1 MGGWIGVDLGEIGW
15 AVWSGFNWGSC
26 EHCDEPSGSGTK
38 ELLAII
44 IETKESKW
52 KLIFDLIAVSSI

>member
-1 MGGWIGVDLGEIGW
+1 V
-15 AVWSGFNWGSC
+15 AGSC

-38 ELLAII
+38 KLLAII

-52 KLIFDLIAVSSI
+52 KLIFYLIAVSSI